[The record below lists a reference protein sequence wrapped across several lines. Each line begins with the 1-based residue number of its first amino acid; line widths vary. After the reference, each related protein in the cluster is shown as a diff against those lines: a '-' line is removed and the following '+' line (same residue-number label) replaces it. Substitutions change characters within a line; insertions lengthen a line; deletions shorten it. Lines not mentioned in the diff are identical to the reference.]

1 MFLKKDNTLQNNIE
15 VIESQRIEVRQTV
28 AAASAERPQERKV
41 RASEGRMPV
50 NGRWRRLQGQCNRN
64 IPPDSSGKGGRAV

>member
-41 RASEGRMPV
+41 RAS
-50 NGRWRRLQGQCNRN
+50 
-64 IPPDSSGKGGRAV
+64 